1 VPHRAAS
8 TTRAPEQRFSNLLL
22 SFPKSG
28 RTWLSYLYAYYA
40 CYRILG
46 DDADAFIDREFT
58 PTAHIYRPL
67 EHQALAALI
76 EERRG
81 VIVPPLFAAHHYEPQ
96 PYFQLDLALTRI
108 PAERVAF
115 LVRDPR
121 DVVVSYFHHT
131 MHRADDC
138 RRRGKTAPAAD
149 VNVSEFIR
157 SELHGIRAIVAYMN
171 QAAERGPHVFDV
183 FHTVYFEDLVDAPE
197 RVLTQILTEFGAQ
210 IEPAAVAAAVRRAS
224 FGNLQK
230 IEIARRSKKGG
241 ELPLNALRFRRGVP
255 RAYLTELTEDD
266 VNYLD
271 GIIERHLHPVFDRY
285 RGVAARVAVVQAP

>member
-1 VPHRAAS
+1 M
-8 TTRAPEQRFSNLLL
+8 TRAPEQRFSNLLL

-46 DDADAFIDREFT
+46 DHADTFIDREFT
-58 PTAHIYRPL
+58 PTGHIYRPL
-67 EHQALAALI
+67 EHPALAALI
-76 EERRG
+76 EESRG
-81 VIVPPLFAAHHYEPQ
+81 AIVPPLFAGHHYDPQ
-96 PYFQLDLALTRI
+96 PYFQLDVAVTRI

-131 MHRADDC
+131 MHRAGDV

-171 QAAERGPHVFDV
+171 QVAERGPQVFDV
-183 FHTVYFEDLVDAPE
+183 FYTVRFEDLVGAPE
-197 RVLTQILTEFGAQ
+197 RVMMQILTVFGAQ
-210 IEPAAVAAAVRRAS
+210 IEPAALAAAVRRAS

-230 IEIARRSKKGG
+230 IEIARRSRKAGL
-241 ELPLNALRFRRGVP
+241 LPLNALRFRRGVP
-255 RAYLTELTEDD
+255 QAYLTELTDD
-266 VNYLD
+266 DINYLD
-271 GIIERHLHPVFDRY
+271 GVIERHLHPVFDRY
-285 RGVAARVAVVQAP
+285 RGVAARVGVVKVPGP